1 MRYVLRADA
10 SQSIGSGHVM
20 RSSAIAEEL
29 IARGEQVI
37 FVGQISKI
45 PWLAFR
51 INSLGFSEIYSGA
64 REFKSNAACDVLILD
79 SYILRVG
86 EGFIQPSKWRAI
98 VTIADEIT
106 PAYEA
111 NLVIRPGLS
120 THLEAKAGTKVLAG
134 PKYIPFRNSIQKA
147 EKSKD
152 RKSILEILVVGGGT
166 DLFGFI
172 SAIHEELKGLAD
184 GFHASIFTNNNEL
197 GNLDSRFTVVPIGSE
212 LDDYAMNADL
222 VFTTAST
229 TSLEF
234 IAREVAVGIGC
245 AVDNQEQYYESLS
258 TFGVAA
264 PIGRFVESNWQIDHA
279 KIAELVHS
287 DGIREDL
294 RRNCSGLIDLGGAGR
309 IVDEILKLSSN

>member
-29 IARGEQVI
+29 IARGEDVV
-37 FVGQISKI
+37 FVGQISEI
-45 PWLAFR
+45 PWLVFR
-51 INSLGFSEIYSGA
+51 INSLGFTEIYSGA
-64 REFKSNAACDVLILD
+64 EEFKSNAECDVLILD
-79 SYILRVG
+79 SYVLPVG
-86 EGFIQPSKWRAI
+86 EAFIQPNKWTAI
-98 VTIADEIT
+98 VTITDELT

-111 NLVIRPGLS
+111 NLIIHPGLS
-120 THLEAKAGTKVLAG
+120 TTLVATAGAKVLAG
-134 PKYIPFRNSIQKA
+134 PKYIPFRSSIQKS
-147 EKSKD
+147 ERSED
-152 RKSILEILVVGGGT
+152 WKSILEILVVGGGT
-166 DLFGFI
+166 DLFDFAKTI
-172 SAIHEELKGLAD
+172 YKELKGLA
-184 GFHASIFTNNNEL
+184 GWFHASIFTNNNEL
-197 GNLDSRFTVVPIGSE
+197 GILDSRFTVVPIGSE

-294 RRNCSGLIDLGGAGR
+294 RRNCAGLIDLGGAGR